1 MRRSII
7 FIASV
12 IVLAF
17 AAAALPAQSLLD
29 NEYYQK
35 AQALKAQSDTALAA
49 GDYDA
54 ATALAAEAKAELAK
68 SDAYVEDMLGRYR
81 ANGWLQRAA
90 ERLAEA
96 KSAGVP
102 GYAKEPYDEA
112 SGDLDMAW
120 AAYDGAAYEDS
131 IDFAKRSID
140 TLDAI
145 PAPQAVTVVKPVVE
159 PIVETV
165 TVQTESLILP
175 GAYTVQLRQPLRDC
189 LWRIAGFP
197 FVYNNPWKWKVL
209 WEANRDILID
219 PNNPDLVEIGQV
231 LTIPSIAGEAREGTY
246 DPALGYPTFGK

>member
-12 IVLAF
+12 VVLAF

-35 AQALKAQSDTALAA
+35 AQALKAQSDAALAA

-96 KSAGVP
+96 KSAGDT

-131 IDFAKRSID
+131 IDFAKRTID

-145 PAPQAVTVVKPVVE
+145 PAPQAVAVVKPVVE
-159 PIVETV
+159 PVVETV
-165 TVQTESLILP
+165 TVQTESLTLP
-175 GAYTVQLRQPLRDC
+175 GRLHGPAAPAAARLPLAHRGVPVRVQQSVEVEGAVGGQPRH
-189 LWRIAGFP
+189 P
-197 FVYNNPWKWKVL
+197 
-209 WEANRDILID
+209 
-219 PNNPDLVEIGQV
+219 
-231 LTIPSIAGEAREGTY
+231 ARPEQ
-246 DPALGYPTFGK
+246 P